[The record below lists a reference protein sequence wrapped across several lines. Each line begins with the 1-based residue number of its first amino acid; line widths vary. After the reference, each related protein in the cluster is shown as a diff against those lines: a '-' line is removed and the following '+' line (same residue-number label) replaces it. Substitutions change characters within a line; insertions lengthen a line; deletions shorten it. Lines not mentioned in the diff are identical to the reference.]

1 MGAQVSAQPS
11 HNLGMETPEP
21 KAPVVIVQSSAQVWS
36 AAVQNIVISLCI
48 TVGWLADKIGNEV
61 AVGALLGIA
70 GIDFLGRV
78 RKFSGTPAAALA
90 LGATG
95 VFK

>member
-1 MGAQVSAQPS
+1 MV
-11 HNLGMETPEP
+11 MEAPTPP
-21 KAPVVIVQSSAQVWS
+21 PPVVIVQSSAQVWS
-36 AAVQNIVISLCI
+36 AAVQNIVIALCL

-78 RKFSGTPAAALA
+78 RKFTTPAAALA
-90 LGATG
+90 LGSTG

>member
-1 MGAQVSAQPS
+1 MSDP
-11 HNLGMETPEP
+11 ETKPP
-21 KAPVVIVQSSAQVWS
+21 IVIVQSNAQVWS
-36 AAVQNIVISLCI
+36 AAVQNIVIALCL

-61 AVGALLGIA
+61 AVGALLAIA
-70 GIDFLGRV
+70 GIDFLGRI
-78 RKFSGTPAAALA
+78 RKFQGAAGALA